1 MIILNILDSIKTSQV
16 VTLPGWCG
24 DTVEFELKRPS
35 ILALAAAG
43 AIPNPL
49 MKTARKLFYSGI
61 NPDGGDLAE
70 EGRVLLEVA
79 KAALVKPSFDFYS
92 GINPDGGDLAEEG
105 RVLLEVA
112 KAALVKPSFDQL
124 EAAGI
129 ELTDEQL
136 VAIFQ
141 YTQLGAKALDRFRQ
155 LPADPDSDIHGAEVS
170 E

>member
-1 MIILNILDSIKTSQV
+1 MLSLDAIKTSKIE
-16 VTLPGWCG
+16 TIPGWFG
-24 DTVEFELKRPS
+24 ETVEVELKRPS

-49 MKTARKLFYSGI
+49 MKTARKL
-61 NPDGGDLAE
+61 
-70 EGRVLLEVA
+70 
-79 KAALVKPSFDFYS
+79 FYS

>member
-1 MIILNILDSIKTSQV
+1 MLSVDSIKTSKIE
-16 VTLPGWCG
+16 TIPGWFG
-24 DTVEFELKRPS
+24 ETVEVELKRPS

-79 KAALVKPSFDFYS
+79 KAALVKPSFD
-92 GINPDGGDLAEEG
+92 E
-105 RVLLEVA
+105 
-112 KAALVKPSFDQL
+112 L

-136 VAIFQ
+136 IAIFQ
-141 YTQLGAKALDRFRQ
+141 FTQLGAKALDRFRQ
-155 LPADPDSDIHGAEVS
+155 LPADNDGDIHGAEVS

>member
-1 MIILNILDSIKTSQV
+1 MLSLESIKTSETV
-16 VTLPGWCG
+16 SLPGWCG
-24 DTVEFELKRPS
+24 DVVEVELRRPS

-61 NPDGGDLAE
+61 SPEGGDLAE
-70 EGRVLLEVA
+70 EGRVLIEIA
-79 KAALVKPSFDFYS
+79 KAALVKPSFD
-92 GINPDGGDLAEEG
+92 E
-105 RVLLEVA
+105 
-112 KAALVKPSFDQL
+112 L

-155 LPADPDSDIHGAEVS
+155 LPANPDGDIRGAEVS

>member
-1 MIILNILDSIKTSQV
+1 MIFLISLESIKTSEV
-16 VTLPGWCG
+16 VSLPGWCG
-24 DTVEFELKRPS
+24 DVIEMELKRPS
-35 ILALAAAG
+35 VLALAAAG

-49 MKTARKLFYSGI
+49 LKTARKLFYSGI

-70 EGRVLLEVA
+70 EGHVLLEVA
-79 KAALVKPSFDFYS
+79 KAALVKPSFD
-92 GINPDGGDLAEEG
+92 E
-105 RVLLEVA
+105 
-112 KAALVKPSFDQL
+112 L

-129 ELTDEQL
+129 GLTDEQL

-155 LPADPDSDIHGAEVS
+155 LPADPDGDIHGAEVS

>member
-1 MIILNILDSIKTSQV
+1 MISLDAIKTSKIE
-16 VTLPGWCG
+16 TIPGWFG
-24 DTVEFELKRPS
+24 ETVEVELKRPS

-61 NPDGGDLAE
+61 SPDGGDLAE
-70 EGRVLLEVA
+70 EGRVLLEIA
-79 KAALVKPSFDFYS
+79 RAALVKPSFD
-92 GINPDGGDLAEEG
+92 E
-105 RVLLEVA
+105 LET
-112 KAALVKPSFDQL
+112 
-124 EAAGI
+124 AGI

-141 YTQLGAKALDRFRQ
+141 YTQLGVKALDRFRQ
-155 LPADPDSDIHGAEVS
+155 LPADNDGDIHGAEVS

>member
-1 MIILNILDSIKTSQV
+1 MNSLDAIKTSKIE
-16 VTLPGWCG
+16 TIPGWFG
-24 DTVEFELKRPS
+24 ETEEVELKRPS
-35 ILALAAAG
+35 ILSLAATG

-61 NPDGGDLAE
+61 SPDGGDLAE

-79 KAALVKPSFDFYS
+79 KAALVKPSFD
-92 GINPDGGDLAEEG
+92 E
-105 RVLLEVA
+105 
-112 KAALVKPSFDQL
+112 L

-155 LPADPDSDIHGAEVS
+155 LSANPDGDIRGAEVS

>member
-1 MIILNILDSIKTSQV
+1 MFSLETIKTSQV

-49 MKTARKLFYSGI
+49 MKTARKLFYSGVS
-61 NPDGGDLAE
+61 PDGGDLAE
-70 EGRVLLEVA
+70 EGRVVLEIA
-79 KAALVKPSFDFYS
+79 KAAMVKPTFD
-92 GINPDGGDLAEEG
+92 E
-105 RVLLEVA
+105 
-112 KAALVKPSFDQL
+112 L

-136 VAIFQ
+136 IAIFQ
-141 YTQLGAKALDRFRQ
+141 FTQLGVKALDRFRQ
-155 LPADPDSDIHGAEVS
+155 LPADIDSYIRGAEVS

>member
-1 MIILNILDSIKTSQV
+1 MLSLDAIKTSKIE
-16 VTLPGWCG
+16 TIPGWFG
-24 DTVEFELKRPS
+24 ETVEVELKRPS
-35 ILALAAAG
+35 ILSLAATG

-61 NPDGGDLAE
+61 SPDGGDLAE

-79 KAALVKPSFDFYS
+79 KAALVKPSFD
-92 GINPDGGDLAEEG
+92 E
-105 RVLLEVA
+105 
-112 KAALVKPSFDQL
+112 L

-155 LPADPDSDIHGAEVS
+155 LPADPDGDIRGAEVS

>member
-1 MIILNILDSIKTSQV
+1 MLSLDSIKTSKIE
-16 VTLPGWCG
+16 TIPGWFG
-24 DTVEFELKRPS
+24 ETVEVELKRPS

-61 NPDGGDLAE
+61 SPDGGDLSE

-79 KAALVKPSFDFYS
+79 KAALVKPSFD
-92 GINPDGGDLAEEG
+92 E
-105 RVLLEVA
+105 LET
-112 KAALVKPSFDQL
+112 
-124 EAAGI
+124 AGI

-136 VAIFQ
+136 IAIFQ
-141 YTQLGAKALDRFRQ
+141 FTQLGAKALDRFRQ
-155 LPADPDSDIHGAEVS
+155 LSADTDGAVHGAEVS

>member
-1 MIILNILDSIKTSQV
+1 MLSLDAIKTSKIE
-16 VTLPGWCG
+16 TIPGWFG
-24 DTVEFELKRPS
+24 ETVEVELKRPS

-61 NPDGGDLAE
+61 SPDGGDLAE

-79 KAALVKPSFDFYS
+79 KAALVKPSFD
-92 GINPDGGDLAEEG
+92 E
-105 RVLLEVA
+105 LET
-112 KAALVKPSFDQL
+112 
-124 EAAGI
+124 AGI

-136 VAIFQ
+136 IAIFQ
-141 YTQLGAKALDRFRQ
+141 FTQLGAKALDRFRQ
-155 LPADPDSDIHGAEVS
+155 LPADPDGDIHGAEVS

>member
-1 MIILNILDSIKTSQV
+1 MLSLDTIKTSKIE
-16 VTLPGWCG
+16 TIPGWFG
-24 DTVEFELKRPS
+24 ETVEVELKRPS

-61 NPDGGDLAE
+61 SPDGGDLAE

-79 KAALVKPSFDFYS
+79 KAALVKPSFD
-92 GINPDGGDLAEEG
+92 E
-105 RVLLEVA
+105 
-112 KAALVKPSFDQL
+112 L

-155 LPADPDSDIHGAEVS
+155 LSANPDGDIRGAEVS

>member
-1 MIILNILDSIKTSQV
+1 MNSLDAIKTSKIE
-16 VTLPGWCG
+16 TIPGWFG
-24 DTVEFELKRPS
+24 ETVEVELKRPS
-35 ILALAAAG
+35 ILSLAATG

-61 NPDGGDLAE
+61 SPDGGDLAE

-79 KAALVKPSFDFYS
+79 KAALVKPSFD
-92 GINPDGGDLAEEG
+92 E
-105 RVLLEVA
+105 
-112 KAALVKPSFDQL
+112 L

-155 LPADPDSDIHGAEVS
+155 LPANPDGDIRGAEVS

>member
-1 MIILNILDSIKTSQV
+1 MNILDSIKTSQV

-49 MKTARKLFYSGI
+49 MKTARKLFYSGVS
-61 NPDGGDLAE
+61 PDGGDLAE
-70 EGRVLLEVA
+70 EGRVVLEIA
-79 KAALVKPSFDFYS
+79 KAAMVKPTFD
-92 GINPDGGDLAEEG
+92 E
-105 RVLLEVA
+105 
-112 KAALVKPSFDQL
+112 L

-136 VAIFQ
+136 IAIFQ
-141 YTQLGAKALDRFRQ
+141 FTQLGVKALDRFRQ
-155 LPADPDSDIHGAEVS
+155 LPADIDSNIRGAEVS

>member
-1 MIILNILDSIKTSQV
+1 MNILDSIKTSQV

-49 MKTARKLFYSGI
+49 MKTARKLFYSGVS
-61 NPDGGDLAE
+61 PDGGDLAE
-70 EGRVLLEVA
+70 EGRVVLEIA
-79 KAALVKPSFDFYS
+79 KAAMVKPTFD
-92 GINPDGGDLAEEG
+92 E
-105 RVLLEVA
+105 
-112 KAALVKPSFDQL
+112 L

-136 VAIFQ
+136 IAIFQ
-141 YTQLGAKALDRFRQ
+141 FTQLGVKALDRFRQ
-155 LPADPDSDIHGAEVS
+155 LPADIDSYIRGAEVS

>member
-43 AIPNPL
+43 AIANPL
-49 MKTARKLFYSGI
+49 LKTARKLFYSGVS
-61 NPDGGDLAE
+61 PDGGDLAE
-70 EGRVLLEVA
+70 EGRVVLEIA
-79 KAALVKPSFDFYS
+79 KAAMVKPTFD
-92 GINPDGGDLAEEG
+92 E
-105 RVLLEVA
+105 
-112 KAALVKPSFDQL
+112 L

-136 VAIFQ
+136 IAIFQ
-141 YTQLGAKALDRFRQ
+141 FTQLGAKALDRFRQ
-155 LPADPDSDIHGAEVS
+155 LPADIDSTIRGAEVS

>member
-49 MKTARKLFYSGI
+49 MKTARKLFYSGVS
-61 NPDGGDLAE
+61 PDGGDLAE
-70 EGRVLLEVA
+70 EGRVLLEIA
-79 KAALVKPSFDFYS
+79 RAALVKPSFDE
-92 GINPDGGDLAEEG
+92 LEE
-105 RVLLEVA
+105 
-112 KAALVKPSFDQL
+112 
-124 EAAGI
+124 AGI

-141 YTQLGAKALDRFRQ
+141 FTQLGAKALDRFRQ
-155 LPADPDSDIHGAEVS
+155 LPADIDSYIRGAEVS

>member
-1 MIILNILDSIKTSQV
+1 MLSVDSIKTSKIE
-16 VTLPGWCG
+16 TIPGWFG
-24 DTVEFELKRPS
+24 ETVEVELKRPS

-79 KAALVKPSFDFYS
+79 KAALVKPSFD
-92 GINPDGGDLAEEG
+92 E
-105 RVLLEVA
+105 LET
-112 KAALVKPSFDQL
+112 
-124 EAAGI
+124 AG
-129 ELTDEQL
+129 
-136 VAIFQ
+136 
-141 YTQLGAKALDRFRQ
+141 DRFRQ
-155 LPADPDSDIHGAEVS
+155 LPADPDGDIRGAEVS

>member
-1 MIILNILDSIKTSQV
+1 MNSLDAIKTSKIE
-16 VTLPGWCG
+16 TIPGWFG
-24 DTVEFELKRPS
+24 ETVEVELKRPS
-35 ILALAAAG
+35 ILSLAATG

-61 NPDGGDLAE
+61 SPDGGDLAE

-79 KAALVKPSFDFYS
+79 KAALVKPSFD
-92 GINPDGGDLAEEG
+92 E
-105 RVLLEVA
+105 
-112 KAALVKPSFDQL
+112 L

-155 LPADPDSDIHGAEVS
+155 LPADPDGDIRGAEVS

>member
-1 MIILNILDSIKTSQV
+1 MLSLDAIKTSKIE
-16 VTLPGWCG
+16 TIPGWFG
-24 DTVEFELKRPS
+24 ETVEVELKRPS
-35 ILALAAAG
+35 ILSLAATG

-61 NPDGGDLAE
+61 SPDGGDLAE

-79 KAALVKPSFDFYS
+79 KAALVKPSFD
-92 GINPDGGDLAEEG
+92 E
-105 RVLLEVA
+105 
-112 KAALVKPSFDQL
+112 L

-155 LPADPDSDIHGAEVS
+155 LPADNDGDIHGAEVS

>member
-43 AIPNPL
+43 AIANPL
-49 MKTARKLFYSGI
+49 LKTARKLFYSGVS
-61 NPDGGDLAE
+61 PDGGDLAE
-70 EGRVLLEVA
+70 EGRVVLEIA
-79 KAALVKPSFDFYS
+79 KAAMVKPTFD
-92 GINPDGGDLAEEG
+92 E
-105 RVLLEVA
+105 
-112 KAALVKPSFDQL
+112 L

-136 VAIFQ
+136 IAIFQ
-141 YTQLGAKALDRFRQ
+141 FTQLGAKALDRFRQ
-155 LPADPDSDIHGAEVS
+155 LPADNDGDIHGAEVS